1 MKLQAETLKTAG
13 AALTIAAAALIMA
26 PGLFNLAAGLTRMLI
41 IIGIGFAVSLGAA
54 LIWYNLKKAGSIA
67 APPVSPTQ
75 AVPQPPGSESHP
87 S

>member
-1 MKLQAETLKTAG
+1 MKVPAETLKTAG
-13 AALTIAAAALIMA
+13 AALVIAAAALIMA

-54 LIWYNLKKAGSIA
+54 LIWYNLKKAGA
-67 APPVSPTQ
+67 KSPTP
-75 AVPQPPGSESHP
+75 AVPQPPGSESNP